1 MKKPRAIDIELVRA
15 CLALDFEKIKQAV
28 KSGADINIHVTE
40 SDFGIEKVS
49 LDEKYTTP
57 LQAAVVD
64 SCFGY
69 DNIEKVYEIIKYLLE
84 HGAHA
89 DADAE
94 PGSEFF
100 TPLFQV
106 AWLTHDYELCKILL
120 EYGANPNAVSEK
132 ETILDLTCCE
142 YHVIDDDEIQI
153 LDKVVEL
160 LKSHGALHSSEMQ
173 DK

>member
-15 CLALDFEKIKQAV
+15 CLALDFDKIKQAV
-28 KSGADINIHVTE
+28 ESGADINIHVSE
-40 SDFGIEKVS
+40 SDFGREKVS

-64 SCFGY
+64 SYFDFDDIG
-69 DNIEKVYEIIKYLLE
+69 KVYEIVKYLLE

-106 AWLTHDYELCKILL
+106 SWLTHDYELCKILL
-120 EYGANPNAVSEK
+120 EYGANPNTILEG

-142 YHVIDDDEIQI
+142 YNVIDDDEIPI

-160 LKSHGALHSSEMQ
+160 LKSRGALHSSEMQ
-173 DK
+173 GK